1 MSKAPFLCHARRA
14 SIILVALA
22 AGTSS
27 CNMPSCENTNPVFNR
42 YTPDKEEYKAE
53 LTKQINHIGES
64 NLRYWLKD
72 LTERNGQSYINVF
85 VQGKDLCAVEEIQVN
100 NWEKLKSIRETKG
113 NGYGGAELKGLKVS
127 IAQTS
132 SGTSFLYKDVD
143 RIID

>member
-27 CNMPSCENTNPVFNR
+27 CNMPSCENTNPTFTR

-53 LTKQINHIGES
+53 LAKQINLIGES

-85 VQGKDLCAVEEIQVN
+85 VQGEGLCAVEEVQVN

-113 NGYGGAELKGLKVS
+113 AGYSGAELKGLKVA
-127 IAQTS
+127 ITQTPT
-132 SGTSFLYKDVD
+132 GTSFIYKDVD